1 MGKEANSSN
10 GLSKSIK
17 YTIFTQIPTQL
28 FGIIAG
34 IFITRLLGPE
44 GRGVYAI
51 FYADVALFSTLL
63 SFSIN
68 TAIIHFLANKEFTL
82 PKILSISL
90 LFTAITVVLSVSV
103 LAVWLNLPIADLL
116 FPSGYIDFK
125 YILWFVLFL
134 TFEQINSIFSSIFQ
148 GAKEFKIV
156 NKVLIINSVLNLSLF
171 GFAFILDLMNYIQIG
186 LYEVLLIG
194 LIIVAINI
202 FQWHRHFK
210 QHFSYKLDRSIK
222 WKKDIKKFFYFSGLG
237 HLSIIINFFN
247 YRLVLWIIAY
257 YLDSRQLG
265 IFALGAGLSQLLTFI
280 STPLSQVLLPYLSSD
295 SEKGRLITFQRF
307 SRIHFTVLLVLS
319 ALALIIF
326 VPLIPYVYGEDFTES
341 KVVFQL
347 IVVGIIMSCQTKILA
362 NYFISSNKIIYN
374 FYATAIGF
382 FASFVFNIILV
393 KSHGIYGAAIAQSI
407 TYSCIF
413 LVVFIAL
420 VRFTNWKSWNVFI
433 VNREDINI
441 IKDKIFT
448 KA

>member
-1 MGKEANSSN
+1 MSKEANSSN
-10 GLSKSIK
+10 GLSKSIQ

-68 TAIIHFLANKEFTL
+68 TAIIHFFANKEFTL

-90 LFTAITVVLSVSV
+90 LFTLITIVLSISV
-103 LAVWLNLPIADLL
+103 LAIWLNLPIADLL
-116 FPSGYIDFK
+116 FPSGYIDTK
-125 YILWFVLFL
+125 YVLWFILFL
-134 TFEQINSIFSSIFQ
+134 AFTQLNSIFSSIFQ
-148 GAKEFKIV
+148 GAKQFKIV
-156 NKVLIINSVLNLSLF
+156 NKVLIINSILNLGLF
-171 GFAFILDLMNYIQIG
+171 GIAYILDAFNYIQIG

-194 LIIVAINI
+194 LVIVAINI

-210 QHFSYKLDRSIK
+210 KNFSYKLDKSIK

-247 YRLVLWIIAY
+247 YRLVLWIVAY
-257 YLDSRQLG
+257 YLDNKQLG

-295 SEKGRLITFQRF
+295 SKEGRLKTFQQY
-307 SRIHFTVLLVLS
+307 SRIHFTVLIVLGV
-319 ALALIIF
+319 LALVIF
-326 VPLIPYVYGEDFTES
+326 VPLIPFVYGPEFAES
-341 KVVFQL
+341 KTVFQL
-347 IVVGIIMSCQTKILA
+347 IIIGIIMSCQTKILA

-382 FASFVFNIILV
+382 CASFVFNIILV

-407 TYSCIF
+407 TYSTIF
-413 LVVFIAL
+413 LVVFLAL
-420 VRFTNWKSWNVFI
+420 VRFTKWKSWNVFI
-433 VNREDINI
+433 VNKEDIQI
-441 IKDKIFT
+441 IKSKFFT